1 MPSNLPSPC
10 WGAIV
15 IRLAALTPP
24 SGPCRGVWAQLDSP
38 ITSQQIQQL
47 SQTSLQSCSF
57 FWEAEKLERHVI
69 TAIMIM
75 IAAACLIPLQAANG
89 AVVAGYKLLQL
100 WEGTLSLYFKLVT
113 DTFCQF
119 CLSGALLCSK
129 LPWVS
134 SLLIPARVFK
144 QKLPQKLTEIRHRCY
159 YIMTQ
164 PEGRNLSSLHC
175 RNAIISKYK
184 CSHAPQSSE

>member
-15 IRLAALTPP
+15 IRLAALTLP

-38 ITSQQIQQL
+38 IASQQIQQL

-57 FWEAEKLERHVI
+57 FWDAEKLERHVI

-89 AVVAGYKLLQL
+89 AVVAGTSYFSPDRGPCHYISSL
-100 WEGTLSLYFKLVT
+100 WETHF
-113 DTFCQF
+113 
-119 CLSGALLCSK
+119 
-129 LPWVS
+129 VS
-134 SLLIPARVFK
+134 SASLGL
-144 QKLPQKLTEIRHRCY
+144 RCA
-159 YIMTQ
+159 I
-164 PEGRNLSSLHC
+164 SSPGWVHFWSQWEFSNKSYQ
-175 RNAIISKYK
+175 RI
-184 CSHAPQSSE
+184 